1 MAALRR
7 TLRREAALPDA
18 PAGEPGT
25 QRTRLGDDPTT
36 WPLFEDLLE
45 DVHAAESRPAA
56 QPESA
61 AADDPFAADLLAWRR
76 DGFVVRRGFA
86 PPHLV
91 DAYSAVCKALGR
103 PEGWHSPVPCLQV
116 AEIRG
121 LCLFPE
127 LMRLLE
133 RLIGAEMGL
142 HLNLTGWV
150 SSERTWNQ
158 DAYLNPDFVGA
169 RYCGV
174 WVALDDIH
182 PDSGPLEVIPGSHR
196 WGAMSGAR
204 VRAYLTDDEARQI
217 GHEHAGDAGHWAK
230 YAEPFV
236 TRAFEERI
244 ARAGVEP
251 VPFLGRKGDVLVWH
265 AHLAHRGSA
274 PRRRDLERRA
284 LISHYSAVAHRP
296 DMTFV
301 RDTAGG
307 AFATF
312 DIPLY

>member
-1 MAALRR
+1 MKLFSGLKR
-7 TLRREAALPDA
+7 TLGGGDTRARASLGAGGARRA
-18 PAGEPGT
+18 PSGGASS
-25 QRTRLGDDPTT
+25 
-36 WPLFEDLLE
+36 WPRFEDLLE
-45 DVHAAESRPAA
+45 DAPSCDASTVPPVTSG
-56 QPESA
+56 
-61 AADDPFAADLLAWRR
+61 DPFVDDALAWQR
-76 DGFVVRRGFA
+76 DGFVVKRSFA
-86 PPHLV
+86 PPQLV
-91 DAYSAVCKALGR
+91 DAYTAVREALGR
-103 PEGWHSPVPCLQV
+103 PEGWHSPVPYLHV
-116 AEIRG
+116 PEIRD
-121 LCLFPE
+121 LCLFPR

-150 SSERTWNQ
+150 SSERTWHQ
-158 DAYLNPDFVGA
+158 DGYLNPEFVGT

-182 PDSGPLEVIPGSHR
+182 PDCGPLEVVPGSHR
-196 WGAMSGAR
+196 WGAMSGAK
-204 VRAYLTDDEARQI
+204 VRAHLTAEEARQI

-244 ARAGVEP
+244 ARARVAP

-265 AHLAHRGSA
+265 PRLAHRGSP
-274 PRRRDLERRA
+274 PRRRELERRS
-284 LISHYSAVAHRP
+284 LISHYSAIAHRP

-301 RDTAGG
+301 RDDGGG
-307 AFATF
+307 AYATF